1 MNDTRNKIDCSKCHN
16 ANCALAGKE
25 FNMALCSGYKP
36 LTHYDEIRSMNV
48 EQLAEWIDENSCN
61 AMWCCPKAHVE
72 PDTGMCAIYDSIYDC
87 KACIVKWL
95 ESEVKNGTS
104 DKMGRKN

>member
-1 MNDTRNKIDCSKCHN
+1 MSDKRNVVDCGKCHN
-16 ANCALAGKE
+16 KNCTLSGKE
-25 FNMALCSGYKP
+25 MHMAACTGYKSW
-36 LTHYDEIRSMNV
+36 TNYDKIHSMNV
-48 EQLAEWIDENSCN
+48 ESLAEWIEENSCN
-61 AMWCCPKAHVE
+61 AMWCDPSAPVE
-72 PDTGMCAIYDSIYDC
+72 PDTGMCALYDC